1 MERRAEELNM
11 RDQLQDLRTKQVYN
25 KRSWIIC
32 HSSRLG
38 IPSTQEQQ
46 QEETAQLQQSEHLL
60 GESSS

>member
-1 MERRAEELNM
+1 M